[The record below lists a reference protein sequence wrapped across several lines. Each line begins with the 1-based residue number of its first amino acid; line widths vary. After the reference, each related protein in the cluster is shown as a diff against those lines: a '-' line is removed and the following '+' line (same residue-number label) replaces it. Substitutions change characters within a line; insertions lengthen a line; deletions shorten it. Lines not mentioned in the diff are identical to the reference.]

1 MQKQKVQ
8 KFNDN
13 LIILQGIFTFTFDFN
28 ILGFQA
34 KTDAHKEYIPTGKIR
49 FDKEQIDVN
58 NGMDASTFSAPQME
72 NMHSSRMHLLN
83 FHGCV

>member
-28 ILGFQA
+28 ILGF
-34 KTDAHKEYIPTGKIR
+34 
-49 FDKEQIDVN
+49 
-58 NGMDASTFSAPQME
+58 
-72 NMHSSRMHLLN
+72 
-83 FHGCV
+83 